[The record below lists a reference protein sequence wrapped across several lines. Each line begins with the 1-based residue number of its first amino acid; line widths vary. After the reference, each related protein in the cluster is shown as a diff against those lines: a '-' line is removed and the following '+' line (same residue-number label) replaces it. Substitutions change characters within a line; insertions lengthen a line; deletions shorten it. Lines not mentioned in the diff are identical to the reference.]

1 MVNFTVIKL
10 GGGELMNGMI
20 YKEFEEIK
28 IELEDENDSLPE
40 VDTHYLDELLKV
52 KKAEIDKILKAYKR
66 KSLKEA

>member
-1 MVNFTVIKL
+1 
-10 GGGELMNGMI
+10 MNGMI